1 MNQLGEIFRS
11 ALSNWHVADIKML
24 EYLVK
29 GLEVKLY
36 ADRGY
41 ISQELKG
48 RLKDQGIDLI
58 MYHRKNMQYIQL
70 SESDEYH
77 LK

>member
-1 MNQLGEIFRS
+1 
-11 ALSNWHVADIKML
+11 ML

-70 SESDEYH
+70 SELDEYH